1 MPFPPRDMVAAFGI
15 HLHFQSL
22 ERTLRERHPE
32 LAERVRFDD
41 SQGRMLL
48 KVLLS
53 GAQSVGLAHVRMG
66 HSIVWAVL
74 DPVLDSEPSLW
85 PLNTP
90 DEVLVD
96 AVHAHAS
103 AQLTGEPLPS
113 PWRWNE
119 SEPSEMTE
127 LADLLDVR
135 GVRVRRVVA
144 GNGYF
149 AYGPRHAPKLDV
161 FDGREGAFLEAE
173 FPDAF
178 VRVSLKPTLGWLVDV
193 HVPQWDG
200 WGRVELAWCL
210 RGTSS
215 STPGVPRADV
225 SVEELADLLCK
236 GPEAW
241 DTQPPWTPPEP
252 AAPTSHKSRSALQ
265 DSLFA
270 DLPVQNGLP
279 EWVEE
284 HPDLLDGF
292 EESVPERRPGPLPPR
307 EITEAV
313 LHQLTTLGFAD
324 LVEGEADIPIES
336 EVFHI
341 EWRSTGKDLSAP
353 ELQRLNGMAAAAGEE
368 LPKRL
373 ILITGGGLTRP
384 AAEFADK
391 AKAYAFHLDRTTGR
405 LTTLHSRAREASL
418 PAEAPGTR
426 ELEPW

>member
-1 MPFPPRDMVAAFGI
+1 MPFPPGDMVAAFGL

-22 ERTLRERHPE
+22 AQALRERHPE
-32 LAERVRFDD
+32 LAERVVFDD

-53 GAQSVGLAHVRMG
+53 GSQSVGLAHVRMG

-74 DPVLDSEPSLW
+74 DPVLNSEPSLW

-90 DEVLVD
+90 DDVLVD

-119 SEPSEMTE
+119 CEPSEMTE
-127 LADLLDVR
+127 LADLLDMR

-161 FDGREGAFLEAE
+161 LDGREGAFLEAE
-173 FPDAF
+173 LPDAF

-193 HVPQWDG
+193 HTPRWGG
-200 WGRVELAWCL
+200 WGRVDLAWCL
-210 RGTSS
+210 RTTSS
-215 STPGVPRADV
+215 SIPGVPQADV

-241 DTQPPWTPPEP
+241 DMEPPWAPPEP
-252 AAPTSHKSRSALQ
+252 ATLPSPKPRSALQ
-265 DSLFA
+265 DSLFP
-270 DLPVQNGLP
+270 DLPEQTAP
-279 EWVEE
+279 EWMEE
-284 HPDLLDGF
+284 FTDLLDGL
-292 EESVPERRPGPLPPR
+292 EESAPERRPGPMTPR

-313 LHQLTTLGFAD
+313 LHQLTTLGFSD
-324 LVEGEADIPIES
+324 LVAGEADVPIES

-353 ELQRLNGMAAAAGEE
+353 EIQRLNGMAAAAGED

-405 LTTLHSRAREASL
+405 LIALNSRARETSL
-418 PAEAPGTR
+418 PVEAPGAR
-426 ELEPW
+426 ELDPW

>member
-1 MPFPPRDMVAAFGI
+1 MPFPPGDMVAAFGL

-22 ERTLRERHPE
+22 AQALRERHPE
-32 LAERVRFDD
+32 LAERVVFDD

-74 DPVLDSEPSLW
+74 DPVLNSEPSLW

-90 DEVLVD
+90 ADVLVD

-119 SEPSEMTE
+119 CEPSEMTE
-127 LADLLDVR
+127 LADLLDMR
-135 GVRVRRVVA
+135 GVRVRRVAA

-161 FDGREGAFLEAE
+161 LDGREGAFLEAE

-178 VRVSLKPTLGWLVDV
+178 VRVSLKPALGWLVDV
-193 HVPQWDG
+193 HTPRWGG
-200 WGRVELAWCL
+200 WGRVDLAWCL
-210 RGTSS
+210 HTTSS

-241 DTQPPWTPPEP
+241 DTEPPWVPSES
-252 AAPTSHKSRSALQ
+252 AALPSQKPRSALQ

-270 DLPVQNGLP
+270 DLPVQTAP
-279 EWVEE
+279 EWMEE
-284 HPDLLDGF
+284 FTDLLDGL
-292 EESVPERRPGPLPPR
+292 EESAPERRPGPMAPR
-307 EITEAV
+307 EITK
-313 LHQLTTLGFAD
+313 
-324 LVEGEADIPIES
+324 
-336 EVFHI
+336 
-341 EWRSTGKDLSAP
+341 RSST
-353 ELQRLNGMAAAAGEE
+353 N
-368 LPKRL
+368 
-373 ILITGGGLTRP
+373 
-384 AAEFADK
+384 
-391 AKAYAFHLDRTTGR
+391 
-405 LTTLHSRAREASL
+405 
-418 PAEAPGTR
+418 
-426 ELEPW
+426 

>member
-1 MPFPPRDMVAAFGI
+1 MVAAFGL

-22 ERTLRERHPE
+22 AQALRERHPE
-32 LAERVRFDD
+32 LAERVVFDD

-53 GAQSVGLAHVRMG
+53 GSQSVGLAHVRMG

-74 DPVLDSEPSLW
+74 DPVLNSEPSLW

-90 DEVLVD
+90 ADVLVD

-119 SEPSEMTE
+119 CEPSEMTE
-127 LADLLDVR
+127 LADLLDMR
-135 GVRVRRVVA
+135 DVRVRRVVA

-161 FDGREGAFLEAE
+161 LDGREGAFLEAE

-178 VRVSLKPTLGWLVDV
+178 VRVSLKPALGWLVDV
-193 HVPQWDG
+193 HTPRWGG
-200 WGRVELAWCL
+200 WGRVDLAWCL
-210 RGTSS
+210 HTTSS

-241 DTQPPWTPPEP
+241 DTEPPWAPPKS
-252 AAPTSHKSRSALQ
+252 AALPSQKPRSALQ

-270 DLPVQNGLP
+270 DLPVQTDP
-279 EWVEE
+279 EWMEE
-284 HPDLLDGF
+284 FTDLLDGL
-292 EESVPERRPGPLPPR
+292 EESTPERRPGPMTPR

-313 LHQLTTLGFAD
+313 LHQLTTLGFSD
-324 LVEGEADIPIES
+324 LVAGEADVPIES
-336 EVFHI
+336 EMFHI

-353 ELQRLNGMAAAAGEE
+353 EIQRLNGMAAAAGEE

-384 AAEFADK
+384 AADFADK

-405 LTTLHSRAREASL
+405 LTALNSRAREASL
-418 PAEAPGTR
+418 PAEAPGAR
-426 ELEPW
+426 QLEPW